1 MNIDEKF
8 AKLREVHP
16 QDIERIQA
24 DEKRVAELLKDQ
36 EYFEDPRT
44 KELIAL
50 CRKDIIDARIK
61 LATARSLN
69 QEQRDELWQL
79 VDSREWFVKMVA
91 KDYRSELEQIDREL
105 EAELTR

>member
-1 MNIDEKF
+1 M
-8 AKLREVHP
+8 
-16 QDIERIQA
+16 
-24 DEKRVAELLKDQ
+24 AELLKDQ
-36 EYFEDPRT
+36 EYLEDPRT

-61 LATARSLN
+61 LATSSLN

-91 KDYRSELEQIDREL
+91 KDYRSELEQIDRQL